1 MENIEARLERAK
13 ANKKMIEKQI
23 KDSKASLS
31 NKRQYVENLVKAR
44 YILSEVARLTQE
56 NFQAKVEGLI
66 TMAIRSVF
74 DRDFHFKLQ
83 LERKRNKLECRPV
96 IIEDEH
102 EYSPEK
108 DMGGGLVDVI
118 SFAWRIVLWAME
130 VPRSRNTIV
139 LDEPMKNMGDLVS
152 LGGKMLKE
160 ISKKL
165 GIQLIVI
172 THDQELM
179 EFGDTSYLFTYKDG
193 ITDVKMI
200 KGEIPK
206 ARKRLKRINKE
217 RNGVAHMKKQIV
229 YFEETGE
236 ISTEEWSKLNIKRKE
251 VKRKC

>member
-1 MENIEARLERAK
+1 MMYDVEARLEQAK
-13 ANKKMIEKQI
+13 ANKKLIQTQI
-23 KDSKASLS
+23 KETQKSLAI
-31 NKRQYVENLVKAR
+31 KHLYVENLIKAR

-74 DRDFHFKLQ
+74 DRDFQFKLM

-108 DMGGGLVDVI
+108 DMGGGLVDII
-118 SFAWRIVLWAME
+118 SFAWRIVLWSME
-130 VPRSRNTIV
+130 KPRSRNVIV
-139 LDEPMKNMGDLVS
+139 LDEPMKNMGDLVP

-160 ISKKL
+160 ISEKL

-179 EFGDTSYLFTYKDG
+179 GFGNTSYLFTHKDG
-193 ITDVKMI
+193 MTDVKKI
-200 KGEIPK
+200 KWEHQLPIIEHNVERAIK
-206 ARKRLKRINKE
+206 RRRLKR
-217 RNGVAHMKKQIV
+217 
-229 YFEETGE
+229 T
-236 ISTEEWSKLNIKRKE
+236 IK
-251 VKRKC
+251 